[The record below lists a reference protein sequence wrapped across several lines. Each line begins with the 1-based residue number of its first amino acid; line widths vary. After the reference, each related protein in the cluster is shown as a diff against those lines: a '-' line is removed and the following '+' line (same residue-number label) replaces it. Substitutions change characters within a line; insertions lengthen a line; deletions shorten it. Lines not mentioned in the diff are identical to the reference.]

1 MNDFMLGAAVRVQA
15 ELSSYG
21 GGTVTEA
28 TPPRIVGSVRDG
40 VKKFTGYLT
49 SNANLK
55 LALIVLGG
63 CIIFI
68 CVGLLAARKWWPNTP
83 IGRPMQDQGGGKVVW
98 CLAAIV
104 LGVVFIAPDQV
115 APFIAAI
122 PAYLAQIVMDIID
135 KIFNFSTAA

>member
-1 MNDFMLGAAVRVQA
+1 MNDFMLGAAVRVQS
-15 ELSSYG
+15 ELLSYG

-40 VKKFTGYLT
+40 VSKFAGYLT
-49 SNANLK
+49 GNANLK
-55 LALIVLGG
+55 LALQVLGG

-68 CVGLLAARKWWPNTP
+68 C
-83 IGRPMQDQGGGKVVW
+83 GGGKVFW

-104 LGVVFIAPDQV
+104 LGVILIAPDQV

-122 PAYLAQIVMDIID
+122 PAYLAQIVLDILD

>member
-1 MNDFMLGAAVRVQA
+1 MNDFMLGAAVRAQA

-83 IGRPMQDQGGGKVVW
+83 IGRSMQDQGGGKIAW

-104 LGVVFIAPDQV
+104 LGVVLIAPDQV

-122 PAYLAQIVMDIID
+122 PAYLAQIVMDILD
-135 KIFNFSTAA
+135 KVFNFSTAA